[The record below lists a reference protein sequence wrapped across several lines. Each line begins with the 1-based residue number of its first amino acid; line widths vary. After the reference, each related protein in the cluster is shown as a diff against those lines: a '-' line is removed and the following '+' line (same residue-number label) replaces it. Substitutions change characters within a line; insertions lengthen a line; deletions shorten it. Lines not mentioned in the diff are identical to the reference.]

1 MPSGP
6 VSFLHS
12 TVAGR
17 LDVDYDRPMSARAA
31 FVLGTFLVA
40 AAIANG
46 GLYSAGQDF
55 IVNRFTGVYEFVP
68 ADDYDDG
75 EDVRHAHVRF
85 RTLTSRRVAARVDGL
100 QCRR

>member
-1 MPSGP
+1 
-6 VSFLHS
+6 
-12 TVAGR
+12 
-17 LDVDYDRPMSARAA
+17 MSARAA
-31 FVLGTFLVA
+31 FVLGTFIVA

-75 EDVRHAHVRF
+75 EDVRHAHVRLH
-85 RTLTSRRVAARVDGL
+85 TLTSRRAAARVDGL

>member
-1 MPSGP
+1 M
-6 VSFLHS
+6 SFRRLE
-12 TVAGR
+12 VAGR
-17 LDVDYDRPMSARAA
+17 RGLDYDRAMSARAA
-31 FVLGTFLVA
+31 FVLGIFLVA
-40 AAIANG
+40 AAIAHG

-75 EDVRHAHVRF
+75 EDVHHAHVRF
-85 RTLTSRRVAARVDGL
+85 RTLTSRRVAARLDGL

>member
-1 MPSGP
+1 
-6 VSFLHS
+6 
-12 TVAGR
+12 
-17 LDVDYDRPMSARAA
+17 MSARAA
-31 FVLGTFLVA
+31 VVLGIFLVA
-40 AAIANG
+40 AAIAHG

-75 EDVRHAHVRF
+75 EDVHRARVRL
-85 RTLTSRRVAARVDGL
+85 RTLTSRRPAGRVEGL